1 MEQSQPRGSAAGR
14 TQRILELVRE
24 RGFVRNSEL
33 SAALGV
39 STVTI
44 RQDIEALQERGLL
57 RKTYGG
63 AAAIAS
69 GTPDSAFAA
78 RSSRMEVEKRR
89 IGAAAAALVAPGDT
103 ILIDA
108 GSTTIEIARNLPENQ
123 DLTVITCA
131 LNVALE
137 AGAKPGIQ
145 VILCGGL
152 FNANTLSV
160 IGHQVEHVLAEV
172 NADRLFLATYSV
184 DLRRGLAERN
194 MAGAEV
200 KRALIRAAR
209 SVVLVSDS
217 TKFGAQAPVITAP
230 LGVVQQVV
238 TDPGLPE
245 EFSEHFRKC
254 GVRVEIV

>member
-1 MEQSQPRGSAAGR
+1 MERSKPRRSAEGR
-14 TQRILELVRE
+14 TQRILEVVRD
-24 RGFVRNSEL
+24 RGFARNSEL
-33 SAALGV
+33 SEALGV

-44 RQDIEALQERGLL
+44 RQDIKVLQERGLL

-63 AAAIAS
+63 AAAVAS
-69 GTPDSAFAA
+69 GTPDSAFASRSA
-78 RSSRMEVEKRR
+78 RMGEEKRR
-89 IGAAAAALVAPGDT
+89 IGAAAAAMVLPGET

-137 AGAKPGIQ
+137 AGTKPGIQ

-152 FNANTLSV
+152 LNSNTLSV
-160 IGHQVEHVLAEV
+160 IGHQVEHVLEEV

-194 MAGAEV
+194 MAGAQV

-209 SVVLVSDS
+209 AVVLVCDS
-217 TKFGAQAPVITAP
+217 TKFGANAPVITAP

-238 TDPGLPE
+238 TGSGIPSV
-245 EFSEHFRKC
+245 FSEHFRKC
-254 GVRVEIV
+254 GVPVVLV

>member
-1 MEQSQPRGSAAGR
+1 MEPCKPPWSAKGR
-14 TQRILELVRE
+14 TQQILELVRE
-24 RGFVRNSEL
+24 SGFARNSEL
-33 SAALGV
+33 SKILGV

-44 RQDIEALQERGLL
+44 RQDIEALQKRGLL

-63 AAAIAS
+63 AAAVAS
-69 GTPDSAFAA
+69 GTTDSAFAL
-78 RSSRMEVEKRR
+78 RSAHMGEEKRK
-89 IGAAAAALVAPGDT
+89 IGAAAAALVSPGET

-152 FNANTLSV
+152 LNANTLSV
-160 IGHQVEHVLAEV
+160 IGHQVEHVLAEID
-172 NADRLFLATYSV
+172 ADRLFLATYSV
-184 DLRRGLAERN
+184 DLRRGLGERN
-194 MAGAEV
+194 MAGAQV

-209 SVVLVSDS
+209 EVVLVCDS
-217 TKFGAQAPVITAP
+217 TKFGAKASVITAP
-230 LGVVQQVV
+230 LGVVQRVV
-238 TDPGLPE
+238 TGSGIPSV
-245 EFSEHFRKC
+245 FSEHFRKC
-254 GVRVEIV
+254 GVPVLLV